1 MIRKMMM
8 MQFAVAGLALA
19 QAPAQLPTL
28 ALEKAPVVG
37 AGYKLAC
44 PAGTR
49 QIGGPKSDF
58 GAYACL
64 KSTVDGMRI
73 MQGPMISF
81 DNAGKVVAI
90 GTMEESFRTGTWK
103 FFDAAGNLT
112 GTTSFLKG
120 EYNGLRV
127 EYQADGKLKF
137 EENWVNGQRQGP
149 QKTFDR
155 AGLATITEYRNDRP
169 VAK

>member
-19 QAPAQLPTL
+19 QAPT
-28 ALEKAPVVG
+28 LEKAPVVG
-37 AGYKLAC
+37 TSYKMAC
-44 PAGTR
+44 PTGTR

-64 KSTVDGMRI
+64 KGTADGMRI
-73 MQGPMISF
+73 IHGPMVSF
-81 DNAGKVVAI
+81 DNGGHVVAV
-90 GTMEESFRTGTWK
+90 GQMEESYRTGTWK
-103 FFDAAGNLT
+103 FFDAAGKLI
-112 GTTSFLKG
+112 GTTGFLKG

-137 EENWVNGQRQGP
+137 EENWVNGKRQGP
-149 QKTFDR
+149 QKTFDA
-155 AGLATITEYRNDRP
+155 AGLATITEYRDDRP
-169 VAK
+169 VTR

>member
-19 QAPAQLPTL
+19 QAPA
-28 ALEKAPVVG
+28 LEKAPAIG
-37 AGYKLAC
+37 TAYKLAC
-44 PAGTR
+44 PAGTK
-49 QIGGPKSDF
+49 QIGGPRSDF

-64 KSTVDGMRI
+64 KGTADGMRI
-73 MQGPMISF
+73 MQGPMVSF
-81 DNAGKVVAI
+81 DNAGRVVSM
-90 GTMEESFRTGTWK
+90 GQMEESFRTGTWR
-103 FFDAAGNLT
+103 FFDAQGRLT

-137 EENWVNGQRQGP
+137 EELWVNGKRQGP
-149 QKTFDR
+149 QKAFDT
-155 AGLATITEYRNDRP
+155 AGLVTVTEYRDDRP
-169 VAK
+169 LAK